1 MGIAFLDTMCG
12 SASVGVVQDRHL
24 STASTAST
32 FAHEMGHIL
41 SMEHDT
47 GMFLI
52 SSVLCNRQGRAL

>member
-1 MGIAFLDTMCG
+1 MGIAYVDTMCG

-47 GMFLI
+47 GKSIVQHFM
-52 SSVLCNRQGRAL
+52 

>member
-24 STASTAST
+24 STAGTAST

-47 GMFLI
+47 GMC
-52 SSVLCNRQGRAL
+52 S